1 MDLGGGGQIHGDG
14 EAMGE
19 MRKERDGEGRG
30 ESGREK
36 EGEEEELNFFHRPLE
51 RNPQQGTT
59 RGPPASDCAFFSHFF
74 FFYSRSK
81 LTGTLHLAACLSTG
95 AIHVSPAPLASEP
108 HVCPLLSGPQLRPR
122 PTENESSLKRTGP
135 LGWSWCG
142 RYACATVPG
151 RD

>member
-1 MDLGGGGQIHGDG
+1 MDLGGGSQIHGDG

-19 MRKERDGEGRG
+19 MRKEREGEERG

-59 RGPPASDCAFFSHFF
+59 SQRLSVFLPIFF

-95 AIHVSPAPLASEP
+95 AIHVSPAPLAGEP